1 MSTIMLV
8 DDEPSILKIL
18 QTYLDNAGHKTL
30 AAASAEEALERLPE
44 TGNLDLM
51 LVDLRLGT
59 GMDGLELMH
68 EVKARHPALPVIMIT
83 AYGTIEVAVDAM
95 KEGAVDFITKPFEFK
110 KLLAVINNALA
121 ESETP
126 ADNDA
131 SSTDSSP
138 PIHFN
143 SLVGESDEMQRIYRI
158 IEKVGPTNATVLV
171 QGESGTGKELVAK
184 AVHHTSTRRDAP
196 WIPLNCAAIPHALL
210 ESELFGHKAGAF
222 TGANQDRPG
231 LFKEASTGTIFLD
244 EIGVLDYNLQGKLLR
259 TLQEGQVRPVGG
271 NKDIPVDVRIVAA
284 TNEDLEAQKD
294 AGNFREDLYY
304 RLSVIPIE
312 IPPLRHRRADIPL
325 LAQHFAVQQSRKL
338 ECEVELSKEVIEA
351 LRAYS
356 WPGNIRELQNVI
368 ACAATLSD
376 TGKLQIQDLPPH
388 VQGES
393 DFSENADPYCHNS
406 VKKGKSLRQ
415 FLREKEQAYME
426 AVLEHTEGNRAKAA
440 DLLGISRATFY
451 RKFPDLNE

>member
-18 QTYLDNAGHKTL
+18 QTYLGNAGHNTL
-30 AAASAEEALERLPE
+30 AAESAEEALERLPE
-44 TGNLDLM
+44 TESVDLM
-51 LVDLRLGT
+51 LVDLRLGA

-68 EVKARHPALPVIMIT
+68 EVKARRHALPVIMIT
-83 AYGTIEVAVDAM
+83 AYGTVEVAVQAM
-95 KEGAVDFITKPFEFK
+95 KKGAVDFITKPFELK
-110 KLLAVINNALA
+110 KLLAVINNALT
-121 ESETP
+121 ESEP
-126 ADNDA
+126 SDDN
-131 SSTDSSP
+131 STSNTEPSP
-138 PIHFN
+138 PTHFN

-158 IEKVGPTNATVLV
+158 IEKVGPTNATVLI

-184 AVHHTSTRRDAP
+184 AIHLTSKHHGAP
-196 WIPLNCAAIPHALL
+196 WLPLNCAAIPHALL

-271 NKDIPVDVRIVAA
+271 NKDIPVDIRIVAA

-312 IPPLRHRRADIPL
+312 IPPLRHRRSDIPL
-325 LAQHFAVQQSRKL
+325 LAQYFAVQQSRKL
-338 ECEVELSKEVIEA
+338 EREVQLSKEVIEA

-376 TGKLQIQDLPPH
+376 TGKLQIQDLSPH
-388 VQGES
+388 VQCEADITQDS
-393 DFSENADPYCHNS
+393 DPYCHTS
-406 VKKGKSLRQ
+406 VKKGKLLRE

-426 AVLEHTEGNRAKAA
+426 AVLQHTEGNRAKAA